1 MAKREYDPVETTLIK
16 DAASD
21 ALEILNDCDAGA
33 VTRFVRSGERLLRLR
48 LSVVPVED
56 AEVREV
62 YNGKTAEEWYSMQAQ
77 QALHLAGAIMLLK
90 RFAQHEL
97 PEHEDAN
104 EDDVTLVMGHIDHE
118 HYRHSVR
125 LAKEF
130 LTSEVNAV
138 R

>member
-1 MAKREYDPVETTLIK
+1 MAKREYDPVETTLIE

-21 ALEILNDCDAGA
+21 ALEILNDCAA
-33 VTRFVRSGERLLRLR
+33 
-48 LSVVPVED
+48 
-56 AEVREV
+56 
-62 YNGKTAEEWYSMQAQ
+62 EWYSMQAQ

-104 EDDVTLVMGHIDHE
+104 EDDVTLVIGHIDHE

-130 LTSEVNAV
+130 LDQE
-138 R
+138 